1 MRRVSWMPMPAAADA
16 VTLIRKAWTLRRE
29 KLTSPP
35 ASEAAARAVAERV
48 RGYLVEAVAVSRAAG
63 ADREL
68 VNALGKLGH
77 VEQDAGRHDA
87 ARILYEQAVAVARKG
102 ADPLRLAHAVRH
114 LGDVHR
120 QAGRFPEAQAC
131 YDEALSLYGAAEAG
145 AATLD
150 HANALRPMAILKE
163 ELGQVEE
170 ARALWGR
177 ARELYGAVG
186 IEAGVAECADHLAR
200 LG

>member
-1 MRRVSWMPMPAAADA
+1 MPSAADA
-16 VTLIRKAWTLRRE
+16 RALIRRAWTLRHE
-29 KLTSPP
+29 TMTAPP
-35 ASEAAARAVAERV
+35 ASEAAGRAVVERV
-48 RGYLVEAVAVSRAAG
+48 RGYLVEAVAICRAAG

-68 VNALGKLGH
+68 VTALGRLAH

-87 ARILYEQAVAVARKG
+87 ARVCREDAVGIARKG
-102 ADPLRLAHAVRH
+102 DDPFQLAHAVRH

-120 QAGRFPEAQAC
+120 QAGRFADAERC
-131 YDEALSLYGAAEAG
+131 YAEALSLYGSGEAG

-170 ARALWGR
+170 ARMLWRR
-177 ARELYGAVG
+177 ARELYGAAG
-186 IEAGVAECADHLAR
+186 IEAGVAECSDRLAG

>member
-1 MRRVSWMPMPAAADA
+1 MHSAADA
-16 VTLIRKAWTLRRE
+16 LTLIHQAWTLRRD
-29 KLTSPP
+29 KLAAPP
-35 ASEAAARAVAERV
+35 ASEAEARAVAERV
-48 RGYLVEAVAVSRAAG
+48 RGYLVEAVAICRTVG

-68 VNALGKLGH
+68 VAALGKLGH

-87 ARILYEQAVAVARKG
+87 AGVCLEEAVAVARTV

-120 QAGRFPEAQAC
+120 HAGRLAEAEAC
-131 YDEALSLYGAAEAG
+131 YHETLSLYGRHATG

-170 ARALWGR
+170 ARVLWGR
-177 ARELYGAVG
+177 ARGLYSAAG
-186 IEAGVAECADHLAR
+186 IEAGAAECVDRLAR

>member
-1 MRRVSWMPMPAAADA
+1 MPSAADA
-16 VTLIRKAWTLRRE
+16 VTLIRQAWTLRRE
-29 KLTSPP
+29 KLTAPP
-35 ASEAAARAVAERV
+35 ASEAAARAVERRV
-48 RGYLVEAVAVSRAAG
+48 RGYLVEAVAMCRAAG

-68 VNALGKLGH
+68 VIALGKLGH
-77 VEQDAGRHDA
+77 VEQDVGRHEA
-87 ARILYEQAVAVARKG
+87 ALACFEDAVAVARKS
-102 ADPLRLAHAVRH
+102 AEPLRLAHAVRH

-120 QAGRFPEAQAC
+120 QAGRFPQAQAC
-131 YDEALSLYGAAEAG
+131 YDESLSLYGEAEPG

-150 HANALRPMAILKE
+150 HANALRPMAILKK

-170 ARALWGR
+170 ARVLWGR
-177 ARELYGAVG
+177 ARELYRAAG